1 MLFTR
6 INKSVAHS
14 NRFVWFRRWV
24 LERQIFKTL
33 SRDSGLSIDTL
44 QKIFYKYLDQAPA
57 VKILRRPDINLRVDA
72 TYFKKFCVVLY
83 QDDELSYTQLYRF
96 TDAERYQEIKEDLE
110 NLIKLD
116 VSIASITC
124 DGHRATLKAIKK
136 VMPKVIIQ
144 RCVVHVQRMCL
155 LWITAQPKHQAGVSL
170 RKLVGVL
177 HDIKTHNDKLFWT
190 REFHLWYQQHQD
202 YLKEKTINTQTGRYW
217 YKHKFLRRSYITI
230 KRALPNMFHYL
241 DHSKIPK
248 STNGIESFFGHLKNH
263 LDLHRGLTLKHRMAF
278 IKWYLYFKNQR

>member
-1 MLFTR
+1 M
-6 INKSVAHS
+6 
-14 NRFVWFRRWV
+14 
-24 LERQIFKTL
+24 
-33 SRDSGLSIDTL
+33 
-44 QKIFYKYLDQAPA
+44 QKIFYKYLDQAPP
-57 VKILRRPDINLRVDA
+57 VKILRRLDINLRVDA

-96 TDAERYQEIKEDLE
+96 TDAERYPEIKEDLE
-110 NLIKLD
+110 NLIQLD

-155 LWITAQPKHQAGVSL
+155 IWITAQPKHQAGISL
-170 RKLVGVL
+170 RKLVGML

-190 REFHLWYQQHQD
+190 RAFRLWYQEHQV

-217 YKHKFLRRSYITI
+217 YKHKFLRRSYSTI
-230 KRALPNMFHYL
+230 KRAMPNMFHYL
-241 DHSKIPK
+241 DHPKIPK